1 MRLRSASPLRHRFRR
16 AASGILAALLAGCS
30 VNTPWFQLNVG
41 APTPE
46 SVGVSNVTLVPT
58 STPSSMPTP
67 TPMPPATATPAPT
80 PTATPTPNPE
90 TLMTN
95 AESSARAGA
104 GPAAIELY
112 ERAVPFL
119 PARSP
124 QLANAR
130 FRLGQLKLAE
140 GDAAGAARDL
150 AEAVA
155 SAPNPGFES
164 DGRVLLGRARS
175 QSGDHAGAI
184 AAWSAALTV
193 TTPISTYLFGWIGDS
208 QIALKAPSQAI
219 TPYLR
224 ALDDTTSASQAAV
237 RREKLALARQLSG
250 DYAGAAADYDAI
262 LVFARI
268 PAYRARILMEKA
280 KVQVAG
286 GNEAAGFAQM
296 QLLLKD
302 YPAEGAAF
310 SALLMLLDAEQ
321 PVDDLQRGIVN
332 YHAANHPS
340 AQQAFIRAINDAR
353 LGQSARTDEILYW
366 AGLNYIAL
374 ESLVDAARNLDPL
387 IANPRSA
394 RYADALLA
402 EADALAAAGAV
413 DEPVRLYRLRAQA
426 LPGTASASDALAS
439 AGRVL
444 ERAGRMAEAAVAYA
458 SAVAGAPA
466 DEAERLRGE
475 AAVAR
480 LRAGGSEAVLKA
492 APPITTALA
501 IGARE
506 PFWIAK
512 AAQIAGKQDIANAWW
527 AALTRTAPS
536 SYEAVRAAELRDG
549 RAPMTRMSVGV
560 QPISETAGFDEA
572 LAWLSGWAGITV
584 TGSISPL
591 SGAVSWVST
600 PRWTLNRAFARGETL
615 QRLGLGAE
623 AGAEFDAALG
633 DLGADPVA
641 LFQAAVRW
649 RELGGYRHS
658 ILAATRLALRA
669 PGGLL
674 AAPDFVAR
682 LAYPT
687 YFSALIEPA
696 AAEFKLDPLLIYA
709 LIRQESLFESNALSS
724 AAARGLMQ
732 VIPATGKE
740 IAGQLN
746 WPPNYSTQDL
756 NKPAVSVRFGVYYL
770 SRQVKGFDGD
780 LVAALAAYNAG
791 PGRALRWR
799 EAGGGDPDFFI
810 EAMTLS
816 EPVTYVRNISVNYA
830 AYTRL
835 YGK

>member
-1 MRLRSASPLRHRFRR
+1 
-16 AASGILAALLAGCS
+16 LAPPVRPGLSRGLAIVLLGLLAGCS
-30 VNTPWFQLNVG
+30 INTPWFEMRVG
-41 APTPE
+41 APTVE
-46 SVGVSNVTLVPT
+46 AAAITSVTLI
-58 STPSSMPTP
+58 PTP
-67 TPMPPATATPAPT
+67 TSAWTATPLAPPTATPAPT
-80 PTATPTPNPE
+80 PTPTPTPNPE
-90 TLMTN
+90 ALIAN

-104 GPAAIELY
+104 GPVAIELY
-112 ERAVPFL
+112 ERAAPLL
-119 PARSP
+119 PANSP
-124 QLANAR
+124 QQAYAR
-130 FRLGQLKLAE
+130 FRLGQLKLSE

-150 AEAVA
+150 AVAVA
-155 SAPNPGFES
+155 NAPGASFGA
-164 DGRVLLGRARS
+164 DAQILLGRARS
-175 QSGDHAGAI
+175 QSGDYSGAI

-193 TTPISTYLFGWIGDS
+193 TSPISTYLHGWIGDA
-208 QIALKAPSQAI
+208 QIALKAPAQAI
-219 TPYLR
+219 TPFLR
-224 ALDDTTSASQAAV
+224 ALDDTTTASQAAV

-250 DYAGAAADYDAI
+250 DYDGAAADYDAI
-262 LVFARI
+262 LAFARI

-280 KVQVAG
+280 KVRVAG
-286 GNEAAGFAQM
+286 GNPREGYGLMQ
-296 QLLLKD
+296 QLLTD
-302 YPAEGAAF
+302 YPAESAAF
-310 SALLMLLDAEQ
+310 NALVTLLDAEQ

-340 AQQAFIRAINDAR
+340 AQQAFVRAINAAR
-353 LGQSARTDEILYW
+353 PGQSARTDEILYW

-402 EADALAAAGAV
+402 EADALADAGAV
-413 DEPVRLYRLRAQA
+413 DEPVRLYRLRANA
-426 LPGTASASDALAS
+426 LPGTPSASAALAS

-444 ERAGRMAEAAVAYA
+444 ERAGRMSEAAVAYA

-492 APPITTALA
+492 APPITTALS

-512 AAQIAGKQDIANAWW
+512 AAQIAGKLDIANAWW

-536 SYEAVRAAELRDG
+536 SYEAVRSAELRDG
-549 RAPMTRMSVGV
+549 RAPMTRVSVEV
-560 QPISETAGFDEA
+560 KPVSDTAGFGAA
-572 LAWLSGWAGITV
+572 LAWLSGWTGVTV
-584 TGSISPL
+584 TASISPATGL
-591 SGAVSWVST
+591 VSWLDV
-600 PRWTLNRAFARGETL
+600 PRWTANRAFVRGETL

-623 AGAEFDAALG
+623 AGAEFDAALS

-641 LFQAAVRW
+641 LFQAAIRW

-658 ILAATRLALRA
+658 IQAATRLALRA

-732 VIPATGKE
+732 VIPATGRE

-799 EAGGGDPDFFI
+799 EAGGGDPDFFV

-816 EPVTYVRNISVNYA
+816 EPVLYVRNISVNFA

-835 YGK
+835 YAK

>member
-1 MRLRSASPLRHRFRR
+1 MR
-16 AASGILAALLAGCS
+16 
-30 VNTPWFQLNVG
+30 VG
-41 APTPE
+41 APTAD
-46 SVGVSNVTLVPT
+46 SVGITSVTLVPT
-58 STPSSMPTP
+58 LTPAWTA
-67 TPMPPATATPAPT
+67 TPMPPATATSVPT
-80 PTATPTPNPE
+80 PTPTPTPNPG
-90 TLMTN
+90 TLIAN
-95 AESSARAGA
+95 AEASARAGA
-104 GPAAIELY
+104 GPSAIELY
-112 ERAVPFL
+112 ERAAPLL
-119 PARSP
+119 PAKSS

-130 FRLGQLKLAE
+130 YRLGQLKLAE

-150 AEAVA
+150 AEAEA
-155 SAPNPGFES
+155 GAPNPGFAFDS
-164 DGRVLLGRARS
+164 RVLLGRARS
-175 QSGDHAGAI
+175 QAGDHAGAI
-184 AAWSAALTV
+184 AAWSAALTM
-193 TTPISTYLFGWIGDS
+193 TSPISTYLYGWIGDS
-208 QIALKAPSQAI
+208 QIAIKAPAQAI
-219 TPYLR
+219 TPFLR

-250 DYAGAAADYDAI
+250 DFDGAAADYDAI
-262 LVFARI
+262 LAFARI
-268 PAYRARILMEKA
+268 PAYRARILVEKA

-286 GNEAAGFAQM
+286 GNEVAGYALM
-296 QLLLKD
+296 QQILTD
-302 YPAEGAAF
+302 YPAEAAAF
-310 SALLMLLDAEQ
+310 SALLTLLDAAQ
-321 PVDDLQRGIVN
+321 LVDNLQRGIVN
-332 YHAANHPS
+332 YHAGNYPS

-353 LGQSARTDEILYW
+353 PGQTARTDEILYW

-374 ESLVDAARNLDPL
+374 DSLVDAARNLDPL

-394 RYADALLA
+394 RYADALIA

-426 LPGTASASDALAS
+426 NPGTPSASDALAS

-458 SAVAGAPA
+458 SAVPGASA

-492 APPITTALA
+492 APPITTAVA

-512 AAQIAGKQDIANAWW
+512 AAQIAGKQDIASAWW

-536 SYEAVRAAELRDG
+536 SYETVRSAELRDG
-549 RAPMTRMSVGV
+549 RAPMTRSSAEV
-560 QPISETAGFDEA
+560 QSISATAGFDEA
-572 LAWLSGWAGITV
+572 LSWLSGWTGVTV
-584 TGSISPL
+584 TASISAAT
-591 SGAVSWVST
+591 GVVSWVST
-600 PRWTLNRAFARGETL
+600 PRWTLNRAFVRGETL

-623 AGAEFDAALG
+623 AGAEFDAALSE
-633 DLGADPVA
+633 LGADPVA

-658 ILAATRLALRA
+658 IQAATRLAVRA

-709 LIRQESLFESNALSS
+709 LIRQESLFEANALSS

-746 WPPNYSTQDL
+746 WPPNYTTQDL
-756 NKPAVSVRFGVYYL
+756 NKPAVSVRFGIYYL

-835 YGK
+835 YAK